1 MSQEITKKKEPK
13 KKSQTAAA
21 AVCLESG
28 DRTGLA
34 ATLQA
39 IILKDPGG
47 SLFGADVDPFST
59 PITSWHSTTELRPH
73 AYLTPLSRVTPN
85 RQDVSSALD
94 TLQVLFVTS
103 HYLRTASKPP
113 DRGAGFTDDGI
124 YVRYVRQRVTPSDP
138 DLEADRNFHPR
149 ILRLRFQRHG
159 QTVPDS
165 FPTRCTT

>member
-13 KKSQTAAA
+13 KKSQTVAA

-59 PITSWHSTTELRPH
+59 PITTRELESFP
-73 AYLTPLSRVTPN
+73 
-85 RQDVSSALD
+85 
-94 TLQVLFVTS
+94 
-103 HYLRTASKPP
+103 K
-113 DRGAGFTDDGI
+113 
-124 YVRYVRQRVTPSDP
+124 
-138 DLEADRNFHPR
+138 
-149 ILRLRFQRHG
+149 RFQRFLELRGVDSAG
-159 QTVPDS
+159 QCNPRLARLWRI
-165 FPTRCTT
+165 TRHCVLQSIREREEIDVSTASLGILWGIRLLSGETRFTESSGTITTSTASSR